1 MQYITKANTT
11 YAGKPKVYICAHPE
25 DIECHTPDIAKD
37 IFRTQNC
44 SIWYCDDHDAR
55 GTDEHLAELSQ
66 MQLFVLPVTTRLL
79 TTRNIAIERELPF
92 ALKNNIP
99 VLPLMQEVGLDTEFN
114 RILGDLQ
121 FLDKHNVDPST
132 ISYHEKL
139 SKYLSAI
146 LIDDKLAQKVREAFD
161 AYVFLSYRKK
171 DRMAAQSLMRLIH
184 RNDFARDIAI
194 WYDEFLVPGENFN
207 HYIEQKLRS
216 SDMFVLAVT
225 PSVLEKRTDEH
236 GCLRDNYIVENEY
249 RIAKES
255 NKIIIP
261 VELTKTDKKALRD
274 TYIGLPDCVSPND
287 ASFSKLILDAL
298 LSLAKKRTD
307 ASPEHNYFIGL
318 AYLSGIDVEVDYEK
332 AVELISS
339 AAEAGLIEAIDR
351 LINMYSCGLAVRQSD
366 DLVVYW
372 LERKASILETRVV
385 DATDESSVVSLASTN
400 QSLGEYLSKSTK
412 KEDIVRAGALY
423 RKALS
428 LWEQLD
434 TGNKESLS
442 EKIEATSKLYR
453 LTAIWLENNNQLKA
467 ALEMYQLLLQQRRQI
482 AIDNPDDLQAKQNL
496 CLVLCDL
503 GILHHKLHQG
513 TKAINHLQEAIDIS
527 EPFVEAFDNFAILY
541 GSASNRMATVMDVE
555 GDPQHAMLYNLNACE
570 IYRHLCK
577 KNKPMYELRL
587 AEALLNNGILR
598 SSIDVRND
606 PEAKEQY
613 LEAIKIYEASSNR
626 DSHIIFC
633 KMVAYYKLA
642 NVYGREGNCKAAIS
656 AYEQCVAIGEALENL
671 PPTEEVL
678 SQLAVIHLDYG
689 TLSYALNVYPEN
701 PETVIEIMEKAV
713 ALYEVLCDMNSTYR
727 SLLKEAKEKLA
738 SMQHTGNTSSQVDSP
753 PNLET
758 LELLFLIEK
767 GEQLEEKDRY
777 GQALDYYFKAL
788 QKLDV
793 LIESNDSHVQY
804 RLTHIDLCER
814 IGDILKNCGDN
825 KEAIEFYELAYTTA
839 LVLFKADHSES
850 VICTIAS
857 ICEKLGSMMSDISDA
872 MRYYNNAYKARK
884 VAVALSQTEENLHR
898 LASTIKTLAT
908 LDASRLDT
916 ELLSEAQAIWETL
929 FKETLDER
937 YFLLYIAV
945 NRMLEGD

>member
-1 MQYITKANTT
+1 MHYLTKANTT
-11 YAGKPKVYICAHPE
+11 YAGKPKVYVCAHPE

-44 SIWYCDDHDAR
+44 SIWYCDDHDERCA
-55 GTDEHLAELSQ
+55 DEHLAELSQ

-99 VLPLMQEVGLDTEFN
+99 VLPLMQEAGLDTEFN

-184 RNDFARDIAI
+184 QNDFARDIAI

-261 VELTKTDKKALRD
+261 VELTKTDKKALHD
-274 TYIGLPDCVSPND
+274 TYIGLPDCISPND

-307 ASPEHNYFIGL
+307 ASPEHNYYIGL

-372 LERKASILETRVV
+372 LERKVSILETRAA
-385 DATDESSVVSLASTN
+385 DAPDESAIASLAHTY
-400 QSLGEYLSKSTK
+400 QSLGEYLSKSTT
-412 KEDIVRAGALY
+412 KEDIARAGLLY
-423 RKALS
+423 KKALS
-428 LWEQLD
+428 LWEHLETSNKKILAERLD
-434 TGNKESLS
+434 
-442 EKIEATSKLYR
+442 ATSKLYR
-453 LTAIWLENNNQLKA
+453 LTAVWLENNNQLKA
-467 ALEMYQLLLQQRRQI
+467 ALEMYQLLLQQRRQV

-503 GILHHKLHQG
+503 GILYHKLRQG
-513 TKAINHLQEAIDIS
+513 TKAIDYLQEAIDIS

-541 GSASNRMATVMDVE
+541 GSASNHMATVMDVE

-606 PEAKEQY
+606 SEAKKKY
-613 LEAIKIYEASSNR
+613 LEAIALFESSHNR
-626 DSHIIFC
+626 DAHVLFNM
-633 KMVAYYKLA
+633 MVAYYKLA
-642 NVYGREGNCKAAIS
+642 NVYGREGDCKAAIS
-656 AYEQCVAIGEALENL
+656 AYEQSVTIGVGLEDL

-678 SQLAVIHLDYG
+678 SQLAVIYLDYG
-689 TLSYALNVYPEN
+689 TLSYALNAYPET
-701 PETVIEIMEKAV
+701 PEKAIGIMEKAV
-713 ALYEVLCDMNSTYR
+713 ALYEVLCDLNNAYR
-727 SLLKEAKEKLA
+727 NLLFEAKEKLA
-738 SMQHTGNTSSQVDSP
+738 SMRNANSNLNQVDVALDPSV
-753 PNLET
+753 LEI
-758 LELLFLIEK
+758 LVLIEK
-767 GEQLEEKDRY
+767 GEQLEEENGY
-777 GQALDYYFKAL
+777 GQSLDFYFKAL
-788 QKLDV
+788 QKLDE
-793 LIESNDSHVQY
+793 LIEHSMPNEEYHF
-804 RLTHIDLCER
+804 THIDLCQR
-814 IGDILKNCGDN
+814 VGDILKKCGDHQ
-825 KEAIEFYELAYTTA
+825 EAVEFYELAYSSA
-839 LVLFKADHSES
+839 MAQFRNNHSERAIC
-850 VICTIAS
+850 VISAL
-857 ICEKLGSMMSDISDA
+857 CEKLGSISSA
-872 MRYYNNAYKARK
+872 AEAKKYYETAYKTRK
-884 VAVALSQTEENLHR
+884 VLVAIDPSEENLHQ
-898 LASTIKTLAT
+898 LASTAKRLAT
-908 LDASRLDT
+908 SDSDHINA
-916 ELLSEAQAIWETL
+916 ELLSEARDIWKAL

-937 YFLLYIAV
+937 YFLLYLSAGK
-945 NRMLEGD
+945 MLGD